1 MDYATRHSQLIH
13 HPKGRR
19 MTIITVS
26 APEKRLSVAQR
37 RLLART
43 LTDAVLEPEVGQ
55 PAPAARIGFQV
66 HFRELAADCMAIGGE
81 LLSDQ
86 ASPRDII
93 TINIAV
99 MDAAWPPQVRERVIR
114 GVLARLAEACEMP
127 KPSPTWW
134 VTFQVIEDGSWG
146 SRGGVLSILQ
156 LLDSGAFTAERIKAI
171 RATIPASAN

>member
-1 MDYATRHSQLIH
+1 
-13 HPKGRR
+13 

-26 APEKRLSVAQR
+26 APEKRLSLAQR

-55 PAPAARIGFQV
+55 SAPAARVGFQV
-66 HFRELAADCMAIGGE
+66 HFRELAPDCMAIGGE
-81 LLSDQ
+81 LLSHQ

-99 MDAAWPPQVRERVIR
+99 MDAAWPPEVRKRVIR

-134 VTFQVIEDGSWG
+134 VTFQVIDEGSWG

-171 RATIPASAN
+171 RDAISPAN